1 MSIEEKIQRLAGILR
16 EIMDLVVF
24 DSRLDR
30 HSLKYI
36 EELKGELEELQGGT
50 V

>member
-1 MSIEEKIQRLAGILR
+1 MSTEEKVQRLAGILR

-24 DSRLDR
+24 DPRVDR

-36 EELKGELEELQGGT
+36 EGLKNELEELQEDA